1 MFHLLKY
8 STFTPGHPGERV
20 SRPAGAA
27 IASKKKKEKKKQGKK
42 DKKKQEK
49 SDAVLLTFHRFGTL
63 RGRKTHRAAFDG

>member
-27 IASKKKKEKKKQGKK
+27 IASKKKKKKKKTGKK
-42 DKKKQEK
+42 
-49 SDAVLLTFHRFGTL
+49 G
-63 RGRKTHRAAFDG
+63 